1 MVISRSQMKFQVSK
15 PPLKEMKWFL
25 VATMCLP
32 GYNEQLCLKMHSDII
47 YQTSETCVQQRN
59 EYFYKLSTVVNE
71 YKGQFSIRC
80 IDSFSIQEFL
90 GETE

>member
-1 MVISRSQMKFQVSK
+1 
-15 PPLKEMKWFL
+15 MKWFL

-59 EYFYKLSTVVNE
+59 KYFYKLSSVVNE